1 MSLEITKKHFKYRFD
16 KPSSYAFHALSQNYF
31 VKNVLHKRKDK
42 ISSQIYFRLFR
53 TGVIGDILYKAG
65 EKEINNSD
73 HDVNNEILAGLFE
86 SYLTLARSIYDYLL
100 IFLKD
105 QYGVEEKSFN
115 KFLKKVQS
123 GKYIEIEE
131 KFRKHLNNKI
141 FSDLRNLR
149 DSSVHKTANV
159 FIYVKNK
166 KYRVDANVYSDG
178 GVLKEKLDESLRTL
192 IFVYTTGLL
201 LLMAYIAEKETGK
214 SFKEQITSDKT
225 DLDK

>member
-1 MSLEITKKHFKYRFD
+1 MSLEITKKYFKYSFD

-42 ISSQIYFRLFR
+42 ISSQMFFRLFR
-53 TGVIGDILYKAG
+53 TGIIGDILYKAG
-65 EKEINNSD
+65 EQEINDSK
-73 HDVNNEILAGLFE
+73 HDVNHEILAGLFE

-105 QYGVEEKSFN
+105 QYNVEQKSFN
-115 KFLKKVQS
+115 KFLKKVQL
-123 GKYIEIEE
+123 GEYPGIEE
-131 KFRKHLNNKI
+131 KFRKHLDNKI

-166 KYRVDANVYSDG
+166 KYIVEANVYNDDG
-178 GVLKEKLDESLRTL
+178 GLKQKLDESLHTL
-192 IFVYTTGLL
+192 IFGYTTGLL

-214 SFKEQITSDKT
+214 TFKEQIILDKI